1 MGFGLFLLL
10 SLGVMVADVV
20 TSPEF
25 KNKLK
30 NVKE

>member
-10 SLGVMVADVV
+10 SLGIMVADVV

-25 KNKLK
+25 KEKVKKLD
-30 NVKE
+30 E

>member
-25 KNKLK
+25 KKKLK
-30 NVKE
+30 NIKE